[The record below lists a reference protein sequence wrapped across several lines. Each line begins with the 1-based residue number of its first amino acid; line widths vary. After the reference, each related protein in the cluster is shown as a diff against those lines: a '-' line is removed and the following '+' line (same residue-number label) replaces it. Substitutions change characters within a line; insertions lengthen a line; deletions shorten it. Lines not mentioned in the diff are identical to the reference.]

1 MFGNNPLGKILS
13 GVVQKKFGDS
23 VQDAAAKKLAMTFG
37 QGNPVKNV
45 LNAPQSFLNTL
56 QNPMATGQGIL
67 NSKIATPLA
76 NISDVKNI
84 VTNPD
89 NNKLGENLYPL
100 LMRNIKPSFGNTKP
114 TNFALMNNAYK
125 ANLQNRANT
134 QQQITN
140 SLAANRNNQGYFKE
154 QNKGIYDDIDL
165 DEILKNI

>member
-1 MFGNNPLGKILS
+1 
-13 GVVQKKFGDS
+13 
-23 VQDAAAKKLAMTFG
+23 
-37 QGNPVKNV
+37 
-45 LNAPQSFLNTL
+45 
-56 QNPMATGQGIL
+56 
-67 NSKIATPLA
+67 
-76 NISDVKNI
+76 
-84 VTNPD
+84 
-89 NNKLGENLYPL
+89 
-100 LMRNIKPSFGNTKP
+100 MRNIKPSFGNTKP